1 MRVLVRTFQISHEVQ
16 TVLFTIQ
23 KKNSLKS
30 MGSKDGARRPPSSF
44 RIPLG
49 LQMVFLSSSRG
60 LTVHKPPPDKSGSK
74 EFHRNDSI
82 PNLAKKGPTTTG
94 MTSGSSHHEP
104 KKNVGTMKTS
114 NIMNRKIYR

>member
-1 MRVLVRTFQISHEVQ
+1 
-16 TVLFTIQ
+16 
-23 KKNSLKS
+23 

-94 MTSGSSHHEP
+94 MINGGSLHEQKKKVGTMKPSSHHEP
-104 KKNVGTMKTS
+104 K
-114 NIMNRKIYR
+114 NISLKKEYSRLDDLNNENTCSIMQTIK

>member
-1 MRVLVRTFQISHEVQ
+1 
-16 TVLFTIQ
+16 
-23 KKNSLKS
+23 

-82 PNLAKKGPTTTG
+82 PNLTKKGPTTTG
-94 MTSGSSHHEP
+94 MISGSSHHEP

-114 NIMNRKIYR
+114 NHHEPKNISLKKEKRRGSITHSNKDCDAFTPKV